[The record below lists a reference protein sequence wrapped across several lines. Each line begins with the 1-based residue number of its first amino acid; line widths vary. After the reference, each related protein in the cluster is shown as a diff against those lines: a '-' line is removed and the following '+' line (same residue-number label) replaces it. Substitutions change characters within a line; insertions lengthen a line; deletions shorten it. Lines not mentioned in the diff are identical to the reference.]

1 VRKILKIIIFQGLWI
16 ALGFSPFRSFSQE
29 RGDGRITFYTYYLK
43 ESETVQYRDGDR
55 YLPEGLK
62 GTERLFR
69 SRDSEQVLP
78 IDPKLLEIIDRIEDC
93 FGVRQVEIISGYRSQ
108 AFNKELKATRH
119 AVANESFHTKGMAA
133 DIHLDEIDEK
143 TLRDYA
149 LSLGLGGVGYYPSLD
164 FVHVDAGPV
173 RTWGDEGP
181 RKAWIGEKNEACQ
194 VTLTVSPVRQIGKK
208 GLDSLKVE
216 GGEIEPDL
224 EMEFFDHGRWTT
236 VGACGPTGIWPARHT
251 PLQCRPGFEKVPW
264 GKFRLK
270 AKMKDQPGVFQ
281 YSNEFYFK
289 RL

>member
-1 VRKILKIIIFQGLWI
+1 M
-16 ALGFSPFRSFSQE
+16 
-29 RGDGRITFYTYYLK
+29 YYLK
-43 ESETVQYRDGDR
+43 TGEEIRYRDGDR

-62 GTERLFR
+62 RISEIFR
-69 SRDSEQVLP
+69 SRDSDVQMP
-78 IDPKLLEIIDRIEDC
+78 IDPKLVELIDRIEDH
-93 FGVRQVEIISGYRSQ
+93 FGVRQVEVISGFRSS
-108 AFNKELKATRH
+108 AFNKELKATGH

-133 DIHLDEIDEK
+133 DIHLDEIEEK

-149 LSLGLGGVGYYPSLD
+149 LSLGVGGVGYYPSLD

-181 RKAWIGEKNEACQ
+181 RKAWIGEKNEACP

-216 GGEIEPDL
+216 GGEIEPAVDIEL
-224 EMEFFDHGRWTT
+224 FNRGQWTVVGQLDAT
-236 VGACGPTGIWPARHT
+236 V
-251 PLQCRPGFEKVPW
+251 PLRKQEEPLADQSF
-264 GKFRLK
+264 GKYRLK
-270 AKMKDQPGVFQ
+270 AKVKGQPGFTQ